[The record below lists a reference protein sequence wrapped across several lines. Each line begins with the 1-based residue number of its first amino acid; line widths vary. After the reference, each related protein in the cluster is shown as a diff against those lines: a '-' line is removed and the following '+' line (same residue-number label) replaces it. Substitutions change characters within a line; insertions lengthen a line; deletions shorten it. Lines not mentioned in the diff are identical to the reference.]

1 MRETVTYDQD
11 TSVTAGDLV
20 VAVGNGQLITQRI
33 AVPGE
38 VTIGREP
45 GCELVIDHNSL
56 SRRHAVLAI
65 DAHGAATIRDLGSTN
80 GTRVGDALVR
90 GGASVALGAGGFR
103 IGPYAF
109 MLVARRPGAEL
120 SRTGSELLR
129 VDDPTPEGVSRT
141 VRDFAVTDVNMLIT
155 GETGVGKEVLAATVH
170 ALSRRTGDLV
180 QINCAA
186 LSESLLESELFG
198 HERGAFTGAVAA
210 RRGLVEA
217 AHDGTL
223 LLDEIG
229 EIPLATQ
236 AKLLRVIERREVVRL
251 GATQPTAV
259 NVRFLAATNRDL
271 PAEVARG
278 AFRADLFYRLDG
290 VTLTIPPLR
299 ERVGAIVPLA
309 MQFLAARAGVTTPI
323 EADAVAALEDHVW
336 PGNVRELK
344 AVIERAAVLAASK
357 PIGARHLTF
366 RPVATAAATAPAP
379 TGAHA
384 EERDR
389 IVRALADCAGNQTRA
404 AAALGMSRT
413 TLVTKIRVYGIPRP
427 SAK

>member
-1 MRETVTYDQD
+1 
-11 TSVTAGDLV
+11 
-20 VAVGNGQLITQRI
+20 
-33 AVPGE
+33 
-38 VTIGREP
+38 
-45 GCELVIDHNSL
+45 
-56 SRRHAVLAI
+56 
-65 DAHGAATIRDLGSTN
+65 
-80 GTRVGDALVR
+80 
-90 GGASVALGAGGFR
+90 
-103 IGPYAF
+103 
-109 MLVARRPGAEL
+109 
-120 SRTGSELLR
+120 
-129 VDDPTPEGVSRT
+129 
-141 VRDFAVTDVNMLIT
+141 
-155 GETGVGKEVLAATVH
+155 
-170 ALSRRTGDLV
+170 
-180 QINCAA
+180 
-186 LSESLLESELFG
+186 
-198 HERGAFTGAVAA
+198 
-210 RRGLVEA
+210 
-217 AHDGTL
+217 
-223 LLDEIG
+223 
-229 EIPLATQ
+229 
-236 AKLLRVIERREVVRL
+236 VRL